1 MTSLEKT
8 TLELVL
14 AQAAP
19 LYSPP
24 EVALEVLRLTEAA
37 DVDLHAIRAC
47 LERDP
52 ALAVKLLRV
61 VNSSLYGLKG
71 EVNDLNQA
79 IALLGVT
86 PLKMLVLGF
95 SLPDQLFADMMA
107 DTLKRYWTETVTRGA
122 AAKLI
127 AEIGWGR
134 GGDEALL
141 TGLLQGIGQLVLI
154 QEFGNDY
161 TDLARSADRD
171 AHTIDRLTLLEQE
184 AIGFDHRTLSAE
196 MMRSWGLPEL
206 LSNAIALQSKPEEIT
221 HPKNTQVATLAQ
233 ILRLADLATQLVVH
247 HRLSVLPKLVEE
259 GQEYCR
265 LSKRQ
270 INSLV
275 EELQQR
281 VDQLAEGMAIEL
293 MANRDYQTVLLEA
306 HAQLSLASE
315 TGAGILFGMPP
326 TQASQD
332 YDDRLCDALLAETE
346 QLSHSVRDFLAH
358 RRGGTLPESPAVQ
371 LDASDVGLAHEGR
384 DKPKRPHHP
393 MQRQGR
399 DALIQEVDWMTATCR
414 GARQPL
420 TLVMIDA
427 DMTNCQTKLN
437 QKLSEEASERSPMIR
452 WGTWLQK
459 KDWTVELQ
467 SARWVSLSE
476 TRFAM
481 LLPGF
486 ERNEV
491 CRLISHAGEVFEQ
504 EQGISLDAGVSS
516 IAVVPK
522 GFEAV
527 RLVDAAKRCLDA
539 AIATGTA
546 AVKSIEVY

>member
-1 MTSLEKT
+1 MTSIEKT

-24 EVALEVLRLTEAA
+24 EVALEVLRLTEEPE
-37 DVDLHAIRAC
+37 VDLRAIRTC
-47 LERDP
+47 LECDP
-52 ALAVKLLRV
+52 ALTVKLLRV

-79 IALLGVT
+79 IALLGVS

-95 SLPDQLFADMMA
+95 SLPDQLFADVMA

-141 TGLLQGIGQLVLI
+141 AGLLQGIGQLVLI
-154 QEFGNDY
+154 QEFGKEY
-161 TDLARSADRD
+161 SDLARTADRD
-171 AHTIDRLTLLEQE
+171 ANTIDRLTNLEKE
-184 AIGFDHRTLSAE
+184 TLGFDHRTLSSE
-196 MMRSWGLPEL
+196 MMRSWGLPDL
-206 LSNAIALQSKPEEIT
+206 LSSAIALQSNPEEISQS
-221 HPKNTQVATLAQ
+221 NNNQATSLAQ
-233 ILRLADLATQLVVH
+233 ALRLADLATQLVVH

-259 GQEYCR
+259 GEQYCR

-275 EELQQR
+275 EELQPR

-293 MANRDYQTVLLEA
+293 ESDRDYQTVLLQA

-315 TGAGILFGMPP
+315 EGASILFGMP
-326 TQASQD
+326 TTKD
-332 YDDRLCDALLAETE
+332 KKEYDDQLCDELLAETE
-346 QLSHSVRDFLAH
+346 QLSKSVRDFLV
-358 RRGGTLPESPAVQ
+358 RRKGGANLPIHPNANE
-371 LDASDVGLAHEGR
+371 LASAHEGR
-384 DKPKRPHHP
+384 DNPKRPHHP
-393 MQRQGR
+393 IKRIGR
-399 DALIQEVDWMTATCR
+399 AALIQEVDWMTATCR
-414 GARQPL
+414 TARQPL
-420 TLVMIDA
+420 TLVIIDS
-427 DMTNCQTKLN
+427 DITGSESGPSQMTSGNANEL
-437 QKLSEEASERSPMIR
+437 SPMFL
-452 WGTWLQK
+452 WKKWLQAQ
-459 KDWTVELQ
+459 DWTAELQ

-486 ERNEV
+486 ERSEV
-491 CRLISHAGEVFEQ
+491 CRLVGQAGELFEQ
-504 EQGISLDAGVSS
+504 EEKIAIDAGVSS
-516 IAVVPK
+516 IASVPK

-527 RLVDAAKRCLDA
+527 RLIDAAKRCLDA
-539 AIATGTA
+539 AIATGAA